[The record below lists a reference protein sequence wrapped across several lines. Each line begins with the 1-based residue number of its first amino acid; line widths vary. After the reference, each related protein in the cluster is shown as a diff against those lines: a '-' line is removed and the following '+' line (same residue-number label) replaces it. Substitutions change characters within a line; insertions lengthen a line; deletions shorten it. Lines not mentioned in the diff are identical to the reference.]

1 MTLDTIFLKIKKKKK
16 NALLRAWLLPR
27 MQQQQLRP
35 DTKISELIV
44 VQLK

>member
-1 MTLDTIFLKIKKKKK
+1 MTLDTIFLKIKKKK